1 MVVRAKCDVNLYEC
15 IERGIIKLP
24 KDGDSK
30 YWKFE
35 DQELPVSFTEL
46 SFFCEKSIP
55 IVFKLEWR
63 DLMKLKEM
71 ESKLPKITVDQ
82 YYIKDAARKY
92 DSDKSCK
99 TPF

>member
-1 MVVRAKCDVNLYEC
+1 MVVRGKCDVNLYEC
-15 IERGIIKLP
+15 IQQGIIKLP

-46 SFFCEKSIP
+46 SFFCEKNIP

-63 DLMKLKEM
+63 DLMKIKEV
-71 ESKLPKITVDQ
+71 ESTLPKEKISASS
-82 YYIKDAARKY
+82 IKDAAIKY
-92 DSDKSCK
+92 SDLMLCK
-99 TPF
+99 APF